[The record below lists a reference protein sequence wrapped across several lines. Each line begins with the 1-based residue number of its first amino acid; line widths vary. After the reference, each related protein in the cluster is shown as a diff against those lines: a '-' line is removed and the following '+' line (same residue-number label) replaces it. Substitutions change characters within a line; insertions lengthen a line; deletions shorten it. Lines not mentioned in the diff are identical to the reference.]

1 MRTLPL
7 LGRRAAAAAAAA
19 EAVVAAT
26 APRQTSHSFADA
38 LRRPRAPSFSRAE
51 ARRLLS
57 DAWAKV
63 VGARPDARTLDLL
76 TAHWALET
84 DGGRAM
90 PGYNFAGIKA
100 LPGAAGAVY
109 RTLEG
114 HGANQHSVNARFR
127 HYESAEAGAQD
138 YVRLLHA
145 RYPAA
150 LEAARVGDLP
160 AFARELARGGYFT
173 ADPQAYAAG
182 LAFRL
187 GTRARGSGDPHPS
200 GAAARLSE
208 AALGSLLGRF
218 RHSDDDA

>member
-1 MRTLPL
+1 MRTLPFS
-7 LGRRAAAAAAAA
+7 GTRAASSAASA
-19 EAVVAAT
+19 EAVGAAS
-26 APRQTSHSFADA
+26 AARQASHSFADV

-51 ARRLLS
+51 ARRLLN

-109 RTLEG
+109 RTVEG
-114 HGANQHSVNARFR
+114 HGANQRTVAARFR
-127 HYESAEAGAQD
+127 SYESAEAGAQD

-160 AFARELARGGYFT
+160 AFAGELACGGYFT
-173 ADPQAYAAG
+173 ADPRVYAAG
-182 LAFRL
+182 LASRMQTVTF
-187 GTRARGSGDPHPS
+187 GGSSSNPS
-200 GAAARLSE
+200 GAALAE
-208 AALGSLLGRF
+208 VALGSLLTRF